1 MYRNSTKDP
10 LVSVVTAAMGAG
22 TIAAISVS
30 RGQDL
35 LVGIGVTIFA
45 TVAALVIDQ
54 LFFE

>member
-35 LVGIGVTIFA
+35 LVGIGVTI
-45 TVAALVIDQ
+45 L
-54 LFFE
+54 LLSLL

>member
-22 TIAAISVS
+22 TVAAISVS
-30 RGQDL
+30 RGQNL
-35 LVGIGVTIFA
+35 LVGISVTIFA
-45 TVAALVIDQ
+45 TVVALVIDQ